1 MGWGVRDV
9 INGEVRSMICNR
21 LQIRTFGCERES
33 LSPSASAST
42 CSYSSLTG
50 IMDSTKVVEN
60 IYLLVIVTLI
70 SVLQNAFFA
79 QKVERGCK
87 SANTDT
93 AGFERVSCA
102 NRNCMDA
109 YPTFLAV
116 MWCAGLCLN
125 QAPAAF
131 AGIIYLLVR
140 QKYFIGYLG
149 QTSQSTPGYLFGKRI
164 ISFLF
169 LMCVVGIF
177 NYLLAYYY
185 SEDYKEYV
193 QIITK
198 ASSALLLI
206 P

>member
-1 MGWGVRDV
+1 
-9 INGEVRSMICNR
+9 
-21 LQIRTFGCERES
+21 
-33 LSPSASAST
+33 
-42 CSYSSLTG
+42 
-50 IMDSTKVVEN
+50 MDSSIVVEN

-79 QKVERGCK
+79 LKVEKECNRQ
-87 SANTDT
+87 NTQA

-116 MWCAGLCLN
+116 MWCAGVCLN

-131 AGIIYLLVR
+131 AGIIYLVVR
-140 QKYFIGYLG
+140 QKYFVGYMG
-149 QTSQSTPGYLFGKRI
+149 QTSQSTPGYLFGKRVL
-164 ISFLF
+164 SFLV

-177 NYLLAYYY
+177 NYLLARYYGKDHK
-185 SEDYKEYV
+185 DYVET
-193 QIITK
+193 ITS
-198 ASSALLLI
+198 AASALLLI

>member
-1 MGWGVRDV
+1 
-9 INGEVRSMICNR
+9 
-21 LQIRTFGCERES
+21 
-33 LSPSASAST
+33 
-42 CSYSSLTG
+42 
-50 IMDSTKVVEN
+50 MDSNKVVEN

-79 QKVERGCK
+79 QKVEKECR
-87 SANTDT
+87 SQNTQT
-93 AGFERVSCA
+93 SSFERVSCA

-131 AGIIYLLVR
+131 AGVIYLLVR
-140 QKYFIGYLG
+140 QKYFVGYMG

-164 ISFLF
+164 IFFLF
-169 LMCVVGIF
+169 LMCLVGIF
-177 NYLLAYYY
+177 NYLLLRYYG
-185 SEDYKEYV
+185 SDYKEHV
-193 QIITK
+193 QTI
-198 ASSALLLI
+198 ASAASTLLLL